1 VLETAESPIADP
13 ELHWVQHVYRRG
25 VKQLTARAVLAG
37 MVIGAI
43 MCLSNLYVFFKTG
56 WSMGVTVT
64 AVILAFAFFHLLR
77 VMRVSKSEFTILENN
92 AMGSVASAA
101 AYMTGGG
108 NMAAFGALLMLTS
121 VRPDA
126 TIMILWFSVIAAMG
140 VFVAIP
146 VKRQLIN
153 REKLP
158 FPTGLATGETLKS
171 LHQAGQGY
179 GLIKAKLLAISG
191 AAAALL
197 AWFRDA
203 KADWMPF
210 NIPATVPV
218 PFQIAGRAAK
228 DWTLS
233 LKSELILIGAGA
245 LMSFRAGWS
254 LLIGGLLTYGVLGP
268 SLFER
273 GLIPEVSYK
282 AIVNWTLW
290 PGASLLVAAGFTTF
304 ALDYKSIARSFEGIK
319 RILMRQK
326 QDENDP
332 VAAVEAPDWW
342 FPAGYFTL
350 APLAVLLMIWLFQIP
365 WWAAL
370 VAIPLA
376 VILGFVAARVTGETD
391 VTPTKALGPVTQLIY
406 GILTP
411 GNIVGNIMSGNVTAG
426 VGLHSADLLT
436 DLKSG
441 YMVGADPRQQLKA
454 QLFGV
459 VAGGLV
465 VVPAFWLIIPDPA
478 MLGTEEW
485 PAPSC
490 LVWAGVSKAFSNGI
504 SALHP
509 SARIAALIGGML
521 GVVLALLERFAP
533 SRMKKFVPSPSGLG
547 ISMVVP
553 GSNSI
558 SMFIGSAIAELLNK
572 KKPALGDLTVY
583 PVASGLIAGESLM
596 GIVIAMLIVSGVL
609 AR

>member
-1 VLETAESPIADP
+1 MLEQEKSVDP
-13 ELHWVQHVYRRG
+13 EIYWVKNVYRPG
-25 VKQLTARAVLAG
+25 VKQLTTRAVLAG
-37 MVIGAI
+37 MVIGGI

-77 VMRVSKSEFTILENN
+77 SLHLTKSEFTILENN

-121 VRPDA
+121 IRPDA
-126 TIMILWFSVIAAMG
+126 TMMVLWFSVIAAMG

-153 REKLP
+153 REQLP

-171 LHQAGQGY
+171 LHQAGEGY

-191 AAAALL
+191 ATAAVL

-210 NIPATVPV
+210 NIAATIPV

-233 LKSELILIGAGA
+233 LKSEFILIGAGA
-245 LMSFRAGWS
+245 LMSFRSGWS
-254 LLIGGLLTYGVLGP
+254 LLLGGFLTYGVLAP
-268 SLFER
+268 ALFAR

-304 ALDYKSIARSFEGIK
+304 ALEYKSIWRSFAGIK
-319 RILMRQK
+319 RIIMRQK
-326 QDENDP
+326 YEENDP

-350 APLAVLLMIWLFQIP
+350 APIVVLLMVLLFQIP
-365 WWAAL
+365 WWAGL
-370 VAIPLA
+370 VAVPLA
-376 VILGFVAARVTGETD
+376 VVMGFVAARVTGETD

-411 GNIVGNIMSGNVTAG
+411 GNMVGNIMSGNVTGG

-459 VAGGLV
+459 VAGALV

-478 MLGTEEW
+478 LLGTEEW
-485 PAPSC
+485 PAPAC

-504 SALHP
+504 SALDP
-509 SARIAALIGGML
+509 SARMAALYGGLL

-533 SRMKKFVPSPSGLG
+533 NRLKKFVPSANGLG

-558 SMFIGSAIAELLNK
+558 SMFIGSAIAAFLNR
-572 KKPALGDLTVY
+572 KKPLLAEMTVF
-583 PVASGLIAGESLM
+583 PVASGMIAGESLM
-596 GIVIAMLIVSGVL
+596 GVVIAMLVVAGVL
-609 AR
+609 SR

>member
-1 VLETAESPIADP
+1 MLETQETPVVDP

-25 VKQLTARAVLAG
+25 VKQLTTRAVLAG
-37 MVIGAI
+37 MIIGAI

-77 VMRVSKSEFTILENN
+77 AVRVTKSEFTILENN

-126 TIMILWFSVIAAMG
+126 VVMILWFSVIAAMG

-153 REKLP
+153 REQLA

-191 AAAALL
+191 AAAAFL

-210 NIPATVPV
+210 NIPAAIPV

-290 PGASLLVAAGFTTF
+290 PGAALLVAAGFTTF
-304 ALDYKSIARSFEGIK
+304 AMDYKSIARSFAGIK

-332 VAAVEAPDWW
+332 VAAVESPDWW

-365 WWAAL
+365 WWAAII
-370 VAIPLA
+370 AIPLA
-376 VILGFVAARVTGETD
+376 VIMGFVAARVTGETD

-406 GILTP
+406 GLLTP
-411 GNIVGNIMSGNVTAG
+411 GNLVGNIMSGNVTGG

-459 VAGGLV
+459 IAGGLV

-478 MLGTEEW
+478 LLGTEEW

-490 LVWAGVSKAFSNGI
+490 LVWAGVSQAFSNGI
-504 SALHP
+504 STLHP
-509 SARIAALIGGML
+509 SARIAALIGGIL
-521 GVVLALLERFAP
+521 GIVLALLEKFTPARL
-533 SRMKKFVPSPSGLG
+533 KKFVPSSSGLG
-547 ISMVVP
+547 ISMVIP

-558 SMFIGSAIAELLNK
+558 AMFIGASIAELLNK
-572 KKPALGDLTVY
+572 KKPALGDLTVF
-583 PVASGLIAGESLM
+583 PVASGMIAGESLM

-609 AR
+609 SR

>member
-1 VLETAESPIADP
+1 MLETQEKQVDP
-13 ELHWVQHVYRRG
+13 EIWWVQNVYRRG
-25 VKQLTARAVLAG
+25 VKQLTTRAVLAG
-37 MVIGAI
+37 MAIGGI

-77 VMRVSKSEFTILENN
+77 SLRLTKSEFTILENN

-126 TIMILWFSVIAAMG
+126 TMMVLWFSVIAAMG

-153 REKLP
+153 REQLA

-171 LHQAGQGY
+171 LHQAGEGY
-179 GLIKAKLLAISG
+179 GLLKAKLLAVSG
-191 AAAALL
+191 ALAALL

-210 NIPATVPV
+210 NVPASIPV
-218 PFQIAGRAAK
+218 PLMIAGRMAK

-233 LKSELILIGAGA
+233 LKNEFILIGAGA
-245 LMSFRAGWS
+245 LMSFRSGWS
-254 LLIGGLLTYGVLGP
+254 LLLGGYLTYGVLAP
-268 SLFER
+268 SLLER

-290 PGASLLVAAGFTTF
+290 PGAAILVAAGFTTF
-304 ALDYKSIARSFEGIK
+304 ALDYKSIVRSFAGIK
-319 RILMRQK
+319 RIILREK
-326 QDENDP
+326 QDEDDP

-342 FPAGYFTL
+342 FPAGYLTL
-350 APLAVLLMIWLFQIP
+350 APIAVFLMVWLFQIP
-365 WWAAL
+365 WWAGL
-370 VAIPLA
+370 VAVPLA
-376 VILGFVAARVTGETD
+376 VIMGFVAARVTGETD

-411 GNIVGNIMSGNVTAG
+411 GNMVGNIMSANVTGG

-459 VAGGLV
+459 VAGALV
-465 VVPAFWLIIPDPA
+465 VVPCFWLIIPDPA
-478 MLGTEEW
+478 LLGTEEW
-485 PAPSC
+485 PAPAC

-504 SALHP
+504 GALDP
-509 SARIAALIGGML
+509 SARMAALCGGVL

-533 SRMKKFVPSPSGLG
+533 SRLKPYVPSANGIG

-558 SMFIGSAIAELLNK
+558 SMFIGAAIAHFLNK
-572 KKPALGDLTVY
+572 KKPLLAEKTVF
-583 PVASGLIAGESLM
+583 PIASGMIAGESLM
-596 GIVIAMLIVSGVL
+596 GIVIAMLIVAGVL
-609 AR
+609 SR